1 MNGLPCHVIL
11 IGLEVGDFQAPDGI
25 DRHGDGLGCH
35 PRCVGALQVSLRV
48 AQDAQD
54 LSAIE
59 PLTLTVFAKAHRG
72 YLSSCMRTPI
82 VVILL
87 LLGVTSAA
95 LAQTADR
102 YRGGWR
108 TDDSDPHTYEF
119 SIRGDRVRGIY
130 CTLCSDAS
138 TLAFIDGSLGAD
150 GLTFV
155 VTHVRADGRTAYQDK
170 ASARIEGDRLIVTG
184 TSGAPKGGKFQRTLY
199 RDARGPDPLPV
210 PVLWLPDASGKPVAL
225 AAIGGRGG
233 GPARGAVVPPAGP
246 PPAVAAPATAAP
258 APVPPAARPGGPGLA
273 AGGPG
278 GGRGW
283 LQPGPWKN
291 PLTIDDVVGAWIGFG
306 TGVNKQYFIFRR
318 VGNRLRGMV
327 CGRCDNPFTLAAL
340 DDIEIK
346 GDTLHFKILH
356 DGWGDAPILPF
367 DKWVT
372 ARIVA
377 NELRAVFETPTEAG
391 GRGVTQAPPT
401 TAGTTLIGPIAIEA
415 TTGNDSRPN
424 R

>member
-1 MNGLPCHVIL
+1 
-11 IGLEVGDFQAPDGI
+11 
-25 DRHGDGLGCH
+25 
-35 PRCVGALQVSLRV
+35 
-48 AQDAQD
+48 
-54 LSAIE
+54 
-59 PLTLTVFAKAHRG
+59 
-72 YLSSCMRTPI
+72 MRTFM
-82 VVILL
+82 VIALVL
-87 LLGVTSAA
+87 AGWVNAASA
-95 LAQTADR
+95 QNADR

-108 TDDSDPHTYEF
+108 TDDADPHTYEF
-119 SIRGDRVRGIY
+119 SIRGERVRGIY

-138 TLAFIDGSLGAD
+138 TLAFIDGTLGAD
-150 GLTFV
+150 GMTFV
-155 VTHVRADGRTAYQDK
+155 VTHVRPDGRTAYQDK
-170 ASARIEGDRLIVTG
+170 ATARIEGDRLIISG
-184 TSGAPKGGKFQRTLY
+184 NSGAPKGGKFQRTLY

-225 AAIGGRGG
+225 AALGGRGG
-233 GPARGAVVPPAGP
+233 AARGAAVPPAAP
-246 PPAVAAPATAAP
+246 PAAPQPGAAAVAAPVPAAP
-258 APVPPAARPGGPGLA
+258 R

-278 GGRGW
+278 PAAGGGAGAGRGW

-356 DGWGDAPILPF
+356 DGWGDAPVLPF

-377 NELRAVFETPTEAG
+377 NEMRAVFETPTEAG
-391 GRGVTQAPPT
+391 GRGVTQTPPT
-401 TAGTTLIGPIAIEA
+401 TAGTTLIGPIAIDA
-415 TTGNDSRPN
+415 TSGNDSRPN

>member
-1 MNGLPCHVIL
+1 MRKLIL
-11 IGLEVGDFQAPDGI
+11 IIVLLAGTQTA
-25 DRHGDGLGCH
+25 
-35 PRCVGALQVSLRV
+35 S
-48 AQDAQD
+48 AQN
-54 LSAIE
+54 
-59 PLTLTVFAKAHRG
+59 
-72 YLSSCMRTPI
+72 
-82 VVILL
+82 
-87 LLGVTSAA
+87 
-95 LAQTADR
+95 ADR

-130 CTLCSDAS
+130 CTLCSDAT
-138 TLAFIDGSLGAD
+138 TLAFIDGTLGPD
-150 GLTFV
+150 GITFV
-155 VTHVRADGRTAYQDK
+155 VTHVRPDGRTDYQDK
-170 ASARIEGDRLIVTG
+170 ASARFEGDRLVVSG
-184 TSGAPKGGKFQRTLY
+184 TSGAPRGGKFQRSLY
-199 RDARGPDPLPV
+199 RDSRGPDPLPV
-210 PVLWLPDASGKPVAL
+210 PVAWLPDATGKITML
-225 AAIGGRGG
+225 APLGGRAG
-233 GPARGAVVPPAGP
+233 GPARGAAAPPAGP
-246 PPAVAAPATAAP
+246 PPSGAPASAAAPPGAG
-258 APVPPAARPGGPGLA
+258 APVAGARG

-278 GGRGW
+278 PGPGAGGGGAPGGRGW

-306 TGVNKQYFIFRR
+306 TGVPKQYFIFRR
-318 VGNRLRGMV
+318 VGNGLRGMV

-356 DGWGDAPILPF
+356 DGWGDSSSLPF

-391 GRGVTQAPPT
+391 GRGVTGVPPSGAT
-401 TAGTTLIGPIAIEA
+401 GTTLIGPIAIDA
-415 TTGNDSRPN
+415 TKGNDSRPT